1 MPHYIQYFGPN
12 NVEGVA
18 ENRVE
23 VEMSCKDVD
32 GAVLRWVE
40 VDGARLRWGKVY

>member
-1 MPHYIQYFGPN
+1 MQYFGSN

-23 VEMSCKDVD
+23 VEMSCKDVG

-40 VDGARLRWGKVY
+40 VDGGRLRWGKVY